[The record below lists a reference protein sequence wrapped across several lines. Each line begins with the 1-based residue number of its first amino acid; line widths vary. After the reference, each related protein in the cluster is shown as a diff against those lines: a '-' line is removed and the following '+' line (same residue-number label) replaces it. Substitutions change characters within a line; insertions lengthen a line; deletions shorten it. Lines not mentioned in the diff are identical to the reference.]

1 MGDGDPAGDGGADP
15 VEPPETEAVE
25 RLTELADALADSDG
39 RSVDEQALRM
49 VAASLGYHRREDK
62 AFWWEHFHRLS
73 APVEDWSD
81 DRAAFIPDQVEAGP
95 WSEKKGNTLPRRTLR
110 LVGSLPAGTEIVAGW
125 DCKAV
130 YAEPLPAHVVL
141 DGDLV
146 REIGGRGKV
155 VAVGVGR
162 DGLDEVT
169 VEERLPK
176 GAEPHDHLPV
186 ALVPGDPI
194 GTDVLKS
201 ALAELAE
208 QVIAEGT
215 TDTPDAALDVLRR
228 RPPRTASALPALG
241 AAGPQ
246 AAITA
251 ALRDLDRSYLAV
263 QGPPGTGKTH
273 TAAQV
278 IDALVRDGWKVGVVA
293 QSHAVVENLLRK
305 ALEMGVPAASVAKK
319 AKQGADPASMP
330 WRGGADDIEA
340 LLGAA
345 GGCLIGG
352 TAWTF
357 ANANTVPRGALDLL
371 VIDEAGQFSLANT
384 LAVSLAAQRL
394 LLLGDPQ
401 QLPQVSQG
409 THPEPVDASALGWLM
424 QGHATLP
431 EGTATSWPRPTGC
444 TRSSPSRCRGCRTS
458 GGCARWRP
466 SPRPGRLEGVEP
478 GLHVVEVDH
487 EGRAVASPEEAD
499 AVAALAESLLGK
511 PWVGGAGHEPRPLG
525 LEDVLV
531 VAPYNAQGA
540 EIRRRLAAA
549 GCSAIRVGTVDKF
562 QGQEAPVVIVSMTAS
577 SPDDVPRGMDFL
589 LNRNRVNV
597 AVSRAQW
604 ATYVVR
610 SPRLTEYLPA
620 APVGLAE
627 LGAFLGLQDPS
638 LRG

>member
-1 MGDGDPAGDGGADP
+1 M
-15 VEPPETEAVE
+15 
-25 RLTELADALADSDG
+25 
-39 RSVDEQALRM
+39 
-49 VAASLGYHRREDK
+49 
-62 AFWWEHFHRLS
+62 
-73 APVEDWSD
+73 
-81 DRAAFIPDQVEAGP
+81 
-95 WSEKKGNTLPRRTLR
+95 
-110 LVGSLPAGTEIVAGW
+110 
-125 DCKAV
+125 
-130 YAEPLPAHVVL
+130 
-141 DGDLV
+141 
-146 REIGGRGKV
+146 
-155 VAVGVGR
+155 
-162 DGLDEVT
+162 
-169 VEERLPK
+169 
-176 GAEPHDHLPV
+176 
-186 ALVPGDPI
+186 
-194 GTDVLKS
+194 
-201 ALAELAE
+201 
-208 QVIAEGT
+208 
-215 TDTPDAALDVLRR
+215 
-228 RPPRTASALPALG
+228 
-241 AAGPQ
+241 
-246 AAITA
+246 
-251 ALRDLDRSYLAV
+251 

-319 AKQGADPASMP
+319 ANSRKAKQGAEPAAP
-330 WRGGADDIEA
+330 WRGGDDIEA
-340 LLGAA
+340 LLEGP

-357 ANANTVPRGALDLL
+357 ANAKTVPRGALDLL

-384 LAVSLAAQRL
+384 LAVSLAARRL

-431 EGTATSWPRPTGC
+431 DGYGYFLAETYRMHPVLTEAVSRLSYERRLRSVEAVTTAR
-444 TRSSPSRCRGCRTS
+444 
-458 GGCARWRP
+458 
-466 SPRPGRLEGVEP
+466 RLEGVAP

-487 EGRAVASPEEAD
+487 QGRAVAAPEEAD

-511 PWVGGAGHEPRPLG
+511 PWVGGAGQEPRSLG

-562 QGQEAPVVIVSMTAS
+562 QGLEAPVVIVSMTAS
-577 SPDDVPRGMDFL
+577 SPEDVPRGMDFL
-589 LNRNRVNV
+589 LSRNRVNV

-620 APVGLAE
+620 APAGLAE
-627 LGAFLGLQDPS
+627 LGAFLGLQDPAL
-638 LRG
+638 LR